1 MASTHTQPIFISSTF
16 LDMHI
21 ERDFLRDVVF
31 RELEEIVAHY
41 KINLEAIDLRW
52 GIDTSAGTLQDEKEL
67 QILKVCLDE
76 IDRCR
81 PFILVFLGN
90 RYGSVPPEVYLRSAA
105 TEKGVVLD
113 NYAQSVTAL
122 EIEYGAFQVPTE
134 ELSCFFYFREI
145 PDLEALPPEQRS
157 RFDDRHH
164 SEHQDRFHDLE
175 ALKSR
180 IKNRFPE
187 RCRTYTLHVNDHA
200 AQRQDLQHLQTT
212 ILTDLSLEFAAF
224 AKSKNLAQAVDERLE
239 SQVFEHF
246 VQQKTRDFV
255 ERDESLDKLKNW
267 ALSDG
272 EKDPRIIALTGEPG
286 SGKSSVMAMLAKH
299 LQTEDCLL
307 LPFAAGVDA
316 SSKSLNSVIE
326 YWIHLLRSEL
336 NIENLTLDK
345 PEESIHEKLK
355 VWEQLLNRAA
365 EKRRVVLLID
375 ALNELER
382 LAINQQMSWLP
393 KEWNK
398 NVVLIAS
405 TVPGSESQAI
415 ASLTSASVL
424 AIPPLQSKEAAS
436 ILLNHCRRYHKSL
449 APKVSSAILEKTLPD
464 GRPAYQNPLWLSIV
478 IEQLILLDID
488 DFAEAA
494 HLEGDGA
501 GQLVQL
507 MLERIQTFS
516 PNVAELY
523 QQVFSNADRD
533 LKFRYGI
540 DWVFPMLEYLALSR
554 GGLRETDLFAVLKA
568 PDKGEFTR
576 QFSLVRRFLRV
587 HLRQSGV
594 LGQWQFTHL
603 QPVLIL
609 RSRVTKQ
616 HLYSQKHKDLSDHL
630 NTLPLDDALQKQE
643 LLFHLTEAKQAN
655 ATIELLA
662 SDRQDNVIASSVMFD
677 FLLKNS
683 DKKVN
688 QELEWLFEAILST
701 GVRLSVGQLARLL
714 MRIHDELFWVFMQK
728 HIYSMALTVVERAR
742 KIFNALPKAYL
753 TETAIVMGQVKLAR
767 RHAKVLSYLGKE
779 PEAIKQLKSDINP
792 IFGRYNNDN
801 IPHVILLEA
810 AEIMEELGVLHR
822 SQGQLEEALEDYLM
836 GQRILEPMSSHYA
849 DNWYIKQKLALIHRR
864 IGTLELS
871 KGNFELGVASSLKAR
886 ELFDFLI
893 SKVPEYFEYQLG
905 KAFSLKNLAIAFTLL
920 NPFSVET
927 ERTYLEAFT
936 ILETLHR
943 RIPDYTPIAEELGS
957 IASSMGG
964 YYRFLERNERSIF
977 FSSYALV
984 VLNPLY
990 KSNPNSKDIAR
1001 GLSRS
1006 YNDLAISKMQENS
1019 QEALKHLAVAE
1030 ELGFA
1035 LHQKYPHD
1043 LDCIKTY
1050 AETKLGIGIF
1060 SYANNFKDSMKK
1072 YLEDAL
1078 GLLKEY
1084 RAINKTDYDANR
1096 LFSMTCCFLGQYH
1109 SDNNN
1114 LEEAL
1119 NFYYQGQQIIEE
1131 ALVKH
1136 SNNISF
1142 QHFLMMIFSG
1152 IGWVF
1157 IRQNKFEEA
1166 IIIFQKSVDTL
1177 EYLRSQ
1183 YSDNDFE
1190 IDTLA
1195 DLHRSIG
1202 IAYEKQGQLQKANHH
1217 FKTSLELF
1225 QTAQKKGG
1233 LANSF
1238 AKNHQWIVDKLK
1250 DSSPE
1255 GILQQ
1260 FEPLLLDSTDQVLLI
1275 ELLKLVNPHSCV
1287 IQIVKK
1293 LLEND
1298 VANHAKLLRQ
1308 NFVQLKLQN
1317 KAAEE
1322 EIIANHTG
1330 DEQQI
1335 FLQIARLFELCN
1347 WQDEELYVWKQ
1358 LLALPRQ
1365 GYTPATL
1372 TELLKLKE
1380 PSVLQLLESF
1390 YEKAWILQET
1400 PGEYLL
1406 HFNIWKAL
1414 RYLLNPQYAD
1424 LAVLVNAIVEKINN
1438 RPEQNPY
1445 TDNYPWLNVACSLGE
1460 YLEGQVSEEII
1471 ELYSQI
1477 GRMYTFLGSNVEAKK
1492 WFEKA
1497 IGLQEEMINLGL
1509 EIKLNILPFSRLSL
1523 IHHSFDQPNE
1533 SFKQDQRA
1541 LLLIESSPKT
1551 NDFDRALVYRS
1562 LGITYIS
1569 LSNRNDAYEYFKKSL
1584 SIQESKYSANLAELA
1599 DAYHGLG
1606 GYYISIGDFTK
1617 SIIHYNKSHTIR
1629 EEVFHHMHPKLGDSY
1644 NDLGTA
1650 YLMAKQYELA
1660 MQHLQQAVIILEK
1673 NPWHQ
1678 HPALARAYYNLGG
1691 VYLMTGKF
1699 DQAEVFYLKAL
1710 KIREAIFSKSHYEL
1724 NHSWFQLG
1732 ITYRETG
1739 KYDLARSY
1747 FEKSFNGR
1755 SSSEKPDWSI
1765 VINTGMQLGWV
1776 YYLLKKHQDAT
1787 DYFQRT
1793 LSLRKKHLSYYREGL
1808 ADNLSYL
1815 GLTHLGLNHPHQ
1827 ALVFFIR
1834 AAQIREYEKSLQ
1846 LSHTYYKLA
1855 ETYESLLQYH
1865 LALIYYEKIR
1875 AEKAKTLPLDDH
1887 SYGEIYHRL
1896 GLCYKKSGQNE
1907 QGLAYLRQSIELTK
1921 SIFGPEHP
1929 KVAQYLHDLGLT
1941 FTTLKDYSQAIAF
1954 YDQSIAIRE
1963 KILDAEHIDL
1973 CHSYNNKGYVYS
1985 LMKEYDQALIF
1996 LHKALEFKERI
2007 LMAPHAEL
2015 NRTYHNLVNVY
2026 LALNDEKMAAYYR
2039 GKVEEVKKK

>member
-1 MASTHTQPIFISSTF
+1 MSSTHTQPIFISSTF

-31 RELEEIVAHY
+31 RELEEIVAQY

-52 GIDTSAGTLQDEKEL
+52 GIDTSAETIQDEKEL

-145 PDLEALPPEQRS
+145 PDLAELPPEQRS

-164 SEHQDRFHDLE
+164 AEHQARFHDLE

-200 AQRQDLQHLQTT
+200 AQRQDLQDLQTT

-224 AKSKNLAQAVDERLE
+224 AKSKNLAQAVDERPE
-239 SQVFEHF
+239 SQAFEHF

-255 ERDESLDKLKNW
+255 ERDELLDKLKNW

-286 SGKSSVMAMLAKH
+286 SGKSAVMAMLAKN
-299 LQTEDCLL
+299 LQAEDCLL

-316 SSKSLNSVIE
+316 SSKSLNTLIE
-326 YWIHLLRSEL
+326 YWIHLLRREL
-336 NIENLTLDK
+336 NIENLTLEK

-355 VWEQLLNRAA
+355 VWEQLLDRAA
-365 EKRRVVLLID
+365 EKQRVVLLID

-393 KEWNK
+393 KAWNK

-415 ASLTSASVL
+415 ASLAGASVL

-449 APKVSSAILEKTLPD
+449 SPKVSRAILEKTLPD

-494 HLEGDGA
+494 HLDGDGA
-501 GQLVQL
+501 EQLVQL

-554 GGLRETDLFAVLKA
+554 GGLREADLLAVLKA

-609 RSRVTKQ
+609 RSRVNKQ

-662 SDRQDNVIASSVMFD
+662 SDQQDNVVASGVMFD
-677 FLLKNS
+677 FLVKNS
-683 DKKVN
+683 NKKLN

-701 GVRLSVGQLARLL
+701 GIRLSVDRLARLL

-728 HIYSMALTVVERAR
+728 HVYSMALAIVERAR
-742 KIFNALPKAYL
+742 KIFNTLPKAYL

-779 PEAIKQLKSDINP
+779 PEAIKQLKADINP
-792 IFGRYNNDN
+792 IFSRFNSDN
-801 IPHVILLEA
+801 IPLVILLEA
-810 AEIMEELGVLHR
+810 AEIMEELGGLHR
-822 SQGQLEEALEDYLM
+822 SQGQLEEALEDYLI
-836 GQRILEPMSSHYA
+836 GQRILELMSSHYA
-849 DNWYIKQKLALIHRR
+849 ANGYVKQKLALIYRR

-871 KGNFELGVASSLKAR
+871 KGNFELGLSSIRKGLD
-886 ELFDFLI
+886 LLDFLLSNTPNSI
-893 SKVPEYFEYQLG
+893 DYQLE
-905 KAFSLKNLAIAFTLL
+905 KAHALKNIATAFTLL

-927 ERTYLEAFT
+927 ERAYLEAFT

-943 RIPDYTPIAEELGS
+943 RIPDYTPLIEELGNV
-957 IASSMGG
+957 ASSMGS

-977 FSSYALV
+977 FSSYALT
-984 VLNPLY
+984 VLTPLH

-1001 GLSRS
+1001 SLNRN
-1006 YNDLAISKMQENS
+1006 YNDLAFSIMQENP

-1035 LHQKYPHD
+1035 LQQKYPND

-1050 AETKLGIGIF
+1050 AETKLGIGIL
-1060 SYANNFKDSMKK
+1060 SYTSNFKDIMKK

-1078 GLLKEY
+1078 SLLKGY
-1084 RAINKTDYDANR
+1084 RAINKIDYDANR
-1096 LFSMTCCFLGQYH
+1096 SFSMTCFFLGQYH

-1119 NFYYQGQQIIEE
+1119 NFYYEGQQIIEE
-1131 ALVKH
+1131 SSVNH
-1136 SNNISF
+1136 SNNVFF
-1142 QHFLMMIFSG
+1142 QYYLMMIFSG

-1166 IIIFQKSVDTL
+1166 ILIFQKSMDSI
-1177 EYLRSQ
+1177 SQ
-1183 YSDNDFE
+1183 YSNNDAE

-1202 IAYEKQGQLQKANHH
+1202 IAYEKQGNLQRANHH
-1217 FKTSLELF
+1217 FNTSLELF
-1225 QTAQKKGG
+1225 QTAQQKGILG
-1233 LANSF
+1233 SSF

-1250 DSSPE
+1250 DSSIE

-1260 FEPLLLDSTDQVLLI
+1260 FEALIPDNTDQALLI
-1275 ELLKLVNPHSCV
+1275 ELLKLLNPHSCV

-1293 LLEND
+1293 QLEND
-1298 VANHAKLLRQ
+1298 VANHVKLLRQ
-1308 NFVQLKLQN
+1308 NFVQLTLHN
-1317 KAAEE
+1317 KAAED

-1347 WQDEELYVWKQ
+1347 WQDEELYLWKL

-1365 GYTPATL
+1365 GYTAATL
-1372 TELLKLKE
+1372 AELLKLEE
-1380 PSVLQLLESF
+1380 PSVLELLESF
-1390 YEKAWILQET
+1390 YEKAWILQEA

-1424 LAVLVNAIVEKINN
+1424 LVVLVNAIVEKINN

-1445 TDNYPWLNVACSLGE
+1445 TDNYPWLHVACSLGE
-1460 YLEGQVSEEII
+1460 HLEGQVSEEII

-1477 GRMYTFLGSNVEAKK
+1477 GRLYTFLGSNVEAKK

-1497 IGLQEEMINLGL
+1497 VDTQEKMIGLGIGP
-1509 EIKLNILPFSRLSL
+1509 EIKIVPLVGLSTVYR
-1523 IHHSFDQPNE
+1523 SFDQWEKALQQDRKALKLFE
-1533 SFKQDQRA
+1533 SAPKISLADQ
-1541 LLLIESSPKT
+1541 
-1551 NDFDRALVYRS
+1551 ALVYNS
-1562 LGITYIS
+1562 LGLTHLGLLQWEEADQY
-1569 LSNRNDAYEYFKKSL
+1569 LNQAL
-1584 SIQESKYSANLAELA
+1584 SIRLSSFPEGNKDIASSYQSLAFFYMQKGQYQQSLTFDFKALAIKETIFHPLHPSLATTYNNL
-1599 DAYHGLG
+1599 G
-1606 GYYISIGDFTK
+1606 
-1617 SIIHYNKSHTIR
+1617 N
-1629 EEVFHHMHPKLGDSY
+1629 
-1644 NDLGTA
+1644 A
-1650 YLMAKQYELA
+1650 YLMAQQYEPA
-1660 MQHLQQAVIILEK
+1660 QQYLQQSIAILEK
-1673 NPWHQ
+1673 VPWPQ
-1678 HPALARAYYNLGG
+1678 HLGLARAYYNLART
-1691 VYLMTGKF
+1691 YQLTLKL
-1699 DQAEVFYLKAL
+1699 DEAEMYHLKAIS
-1710 KIREAIFSKSHYEL
+1710 IREAKLAKSHTD
-1724 NHSWFQLG
+1724 LG
-1732 ITYRETG
+1732 Y
-1739 KYDLARSY
+1739 SY
-1747 FEKSFNGR
+1747 FEMACVYREMRNYALAGDYFKKSLMSR
-1755 SSSEKPDWSI
+1755 ESSEQPEWAE
-1765 VINTGMQLGWV
+1765 VIDTYMQLGWV
-1776 YYLLKKHQDAT
+1776 YYLLKKYQGAT
-1787 DYFQRT
+1787 DYFKNA
-1793 LSLRKKHLSYYREGL
+1793 LSLRKKHLSHYSEGL
-1808 ADNLSYL
+1808 AENLFYL
-1815 GLTHLGLNHPHQ
+1815 GLTHLGLNHSHQ

-1834 AAQIREYEKSLQ
+1834 AAQIQEAEKSPQ
-1846 LSHTYYKLA
+1846 LSRTYYKLA

-1875 AEKAKTLPLDDH
+1875 AEKAKTLPPADH

-1896 GLCYKKSGQNE
+1896 GLCYKKSEQNE
-1907 QGLAYLRQSIELTK
+1907 QGLAYLLQSIELTK

-1929 KVAQYLHDLGLT
+1929 KVAQYLHDLGLAC
-1941 FTTLKDYSQAIAF
+1941 TTLKDYPQAIAF

-1985 LMKEYDQALIF
+1985 LMKEYDPALFF
-1996 LHKALEFKERI
+1996 LHKSLEIKERI

-2039 GKVEEVKKK
+2039 GKVGELKKK

>member
-1 MASTHTQPIFISSTF
+1 MSSTHTQPIFISSTF

-31 RELEEIVAHY
+31 RELEEIVAQY

-52 GIDTSAGTLQDEKEL
+52 GIDTSAETIQDEKEL

-113 NYAQSVTAL
+113 NYTQSVTSL

-145 PDLEALPPEQRS
+145 PDLAELPPEQRS

-164 SEHQDRFHDLE
+164 AEHQARFHDLE

-200 AQRQDLQHLQTT
+200 AQRQDLQDLQTT

-224 AKSKNLAQAVDERLE
+224 AKSKNLAQAVDERPE
-239 SQVFEHF
+239 SQAFEHF

-255 ERDESLDKLKNW
+255 ERDELLDKLKNW

-286 SGKSSVMAMLAKH
+286 SGKSAVMAMLAKN
-299 LQTEDCLL
+299 LQAEDCLL

-316 SSKSLNSVIE
+316 SSKSLNTLIE

-336 NIENLTLDK
+336 NIENLTLEK

-355 VWEQLLNRAA
+355 VWEQLLDRAA
-365 EKRRVVLLID
+365 EKQRIVLLID
-375 ALNELER
+375 ALNEFER

-393 KEWNK
+393 KAWNK
-398 NVVLIAS
+398 NVVLIGS

-415 ASLTSASVL
+415 GSLAGASVL

-449 APKVSSAILEKTLPD
+449 SPKVSRAILEKTLPD

-507 MLERIQTFS
+507 MLERIQAFS

-554 GGLRETDLFAVLKA
+554 GGLREADLLAILKA

-616 HLYSQKHKDLSDHL
+616 HLYSQKHKNLSDHL

-662 SDRQDNVIASSVMFD
+662 SDRQDNVVASSVMFD

-688 QELEWLFEAILST
+688 QELEWLFEAILSS
-701 GVRLSVGQLARLL
+701 GVRLSVDRLARLL

-753 TETAIVMGQVKLAR
+753 TETAIVLGQVKLAR

-779 PEAIKQLKSDINP
+779 PEAIKQLKADVIP

-801 IPHVILLEA
+801 IPHVIALEA
-810 AEIMEELGVLHR
+810 AEIMEELGVLQR
-822 SQGQLEEALEDYLM
+822 SQGQLEEAMEDYVV
-836 GQRILEPMSSHYA
+836 GQKMLDLLGIHYE
-849 DNWYIKQKLALIHRR
+849 DNYYIKQKKALIYRR
-864 IGTLELS
+864 IGNLELS
-871 KGNFELGVASSLKAR
+871 KGNVEIGVTSFLKAK
-886 ELFDFLI
+886 ESLDFLL
-893 SKVPEYFEYQLG
+893 SKAPDYFEYQLE
-905 KAFSLKNLAIAFTLL
+905 KAFLLSNLAQAFTLF

-927 ERTYLEAFT
+927 EKSYLEALA

-943 RIPDYTPIAEELGS
+943 KIPDYTPIAEELGS
-957 IASSMGG
+957 VASSMGG
-964 YYRFLERNERSIF
+964 YYRFLERNEKSIY
-977 FSSYALV
+977 FSSYALM
-984 VLNPLY
+984 VLIPLH
-990 KSNPNSKDIAR
+990 KSNPNSKVIAR

-1006 YNDLAISKMQENS
+1006 YNNLAFSKMEKNP

-1035 LHQKYPHD
+1035 LNLKHPND

-1060 SYANNFKDSMKK
+1060 SYANNYKDSMKK
-1072 YLEDAL
+1072 YLEEAL
-1078 GLLKEY
+1078 VLLEGY
-1084 RAINKTDYDANR
+1084 RARNSVDYYANR
-1096 LFSMTCCFLGQYH
+1096 LFSMICLFLGQYH
-1109 SDNNN
+1109 SESNN

-1131 ALVKH
+1131 DLGEH
-1136 SNNISF
+1136 SDNISF
-1142 QHFLMMIFSG
+1142 QLFQIAIFSG
-1152 IGWVF
+1152 IGW
-1157 IRQNKFEEA
+1157 ILIKQNKFEEA
-1166 IIIFQKSVDTL
+1166 ILIFQKSMDSI
-1177 EYLRSQ
+1177 SQ
-1183 YSDNDFE
+1183 YSNNDAD

-1202 IAYEKQGQLQKANHH
+1202 IAYEKQGHLQKANHH
-1217 FKTSLELF
+1217 FQTSLELF
-1225 QTAQKKGG
+1225 QTAQQKGILG
-1233 LANSF
+1233 NSF

-1250 DSSPE
+1250 DSSIE

-1260 FEPLLLDSTDQVLLI
+1260 FEALIPDNTDQALLI

-1293 LLEND
+1293 QLEND
-1298 VANHAKLLRQ
+1298 VANHVKLLSQ
-1308 NFVQLKLQN
+1308 NFVQLTLHN
-1317 KAAEE
+1317 KAAED

-1347 WQDEELYVWKQ
+1347 WQDEELYLWKQ

-1365 GYTPATL
+1365 GYTAATL
-1372 TELLKLKE
+1372 AELLKLEE
-1380 PSVLQLLESF
+1380 PSVLELLESF
-1390 YEKAWILQET
+1390 YEKAWILQEA

-1406 HFNIWKAL
+1406 HFNIWKSL

-1424 LAVLVNAIVEKINN
+1424 LAALVNAIVEKINN

-1445 TDNYPWLNVACSLGE
+1445 TDNYLWLHVACSLGE

-1477 GRMYTFLGSNVEAKK
+1477 GRLYTFLGSNVEAKK
-1492 WFEKA
+1492 WFKKA
-1497 IGLQEEMINLGL
+1497 VDAQGKMIDLRGYPK
-1509 EIKLNILPFSRLSL
+1509 INILPFVGLSTVYS
-1523 IHHSFDQPNE
+1523 SFDQWE
-1533 SFKQDQRA
+1533 KALQQDQKA
-1541 LLLIESSPKT
+1541 LELLESSPKISLT
-1551 NDFDRALVYRS
+1551 DQASVYNSLGLTYLGLLQWDEADHYLKQALSTRLSSFPEGNKDIASSYQSLANFHIQKSDHQQAITFNFKVLAIRETIFHPFHPSLATTYNNLGNAYLMAQQYEPAQQYLQQSIAILEKVPWPQHLGLARTYYNLARVYHLTLKLDEAEMYHLKAISIREAQLAKSHPDLAYSYFEVASVYREM
-1562 LGITYIS
+1562 
-1569 LSNRNDAYEYFKKSL
+1569 RNYALAGDYFKKSL
-1584 SIQESKYSANLAELA
+1584 MS
-1599 DAYHGLG
+1599 
-1606 GYYISIGDFTK
+1606 
-1617 SIIHYNKSHTIR
+1617 R
-1629 EEVFHHMHPKLGDSY
+1629 E
-1644 NDLGTA
+1644 
-1650 YLMAKQYELA
+1650 
-1660 MQHLQQAVIILEK
+1660 
-1673 NPWHQ
+1673 
-1678 HPALARAYYNLGG
+1678 
-1691 VYLMTGKF
+1691 
-1699 DQAEVFYLKAL
+1699 
-1710 KIREAIFSKSHYEL
+1710 
-1724 NHSWFQLG
+1724 
-1732 ITYRETG
+1732 
-1739 KYDLARSY
+1739 
-1747 FEKSFNGR
+1747 
-1755 SSSEKPDWSI
+1755 SSEKPEWST
-1765 VINTGMQLGWV
+1765 VVDTYMQLGWV
-1776 YYLLKKHQDAT
+1776 YYLLKKHLEAT
-1787 DYFQRT
+1787 DYFQRA
-1793 LSLRKKHLSYYREGL
+1793 LSLRKIHLSYYREGL
-1808 ADNLSYL
+1808 ADNFSYL
-1815 GLTHLGLNHPHQ
+1815 GLTHLGLSRPHQ

-1834 AAQIREYEKSLQ
+1834 AAQIREYEKKPQ

-1875 AEKAKTLPLDDH
+1875 AEKAKTLPPADH

-1907 QGLAYLRQSIELTK
+1907 QGLAYLLQSIELTK

-1941 FTTLKDYSQAIAF
+1941 CTTLKDYSQAIAF

-1985 LMKEYDQALIF
+1985 LMKEYDPALVF
-1996 LHKALEFKERI
+1996 LHKSLEIKERI

-2015 NRTYHNLVNVY
+2015 NRTYHNLANVY
-2026 LALNDEKMAAYYR
+2026 LALSDEKMAAYYR
-2039 GKVEEVKKK
+2039 GKVEELKKK